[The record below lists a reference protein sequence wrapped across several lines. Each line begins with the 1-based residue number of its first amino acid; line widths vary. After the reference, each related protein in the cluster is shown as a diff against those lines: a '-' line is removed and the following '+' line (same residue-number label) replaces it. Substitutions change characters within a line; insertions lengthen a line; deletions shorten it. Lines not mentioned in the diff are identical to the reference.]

1 MADLIKIKQGL
12 NIQMVGQAKEE
23 YGRVSQSA
31 LIGFNPADFHGIT
44 PKPVAKVGDKVKV
57 GSVLFIDKKNPDLKI
72 VSPVSGELL
81 AINRG
86 ERRKILD
93 FVVQNDF
100 KSEQADAHG
109 MA

>member
-31 LIGFNPADFHGIT
+31 LIGFNPESFYGIT
-44 PKPVAKVGDKVKV
+44 PKPIAKVGDKVKV

-72 VSPVSGELL
+72 VSPVSGELV

-93 FVVQNDF
+93 FVELQ
-100 KSEQADAHG
+100 EA
-109 MA
+109 

>member
-31 LIGFNPADFHGIT
+31 LIGFTPESFYGIT

-57 GSVLFIDKKNPDLKI
+57 GSPSMGSHRVGHD
-72 VSPVSGELL
+72 
-81 AINRG
+81 
-86 ERRKILD
+86 
-93 FVVQNDF
+93 
-100 KSEQADAHG
+100 
-109 MA
+109 